1 MHFYFQIPSDWLR
14 EKDFDIDAFPDLH
27 VDGQCGLDDELR
39 KIPLSRDK
47 YFTQRILNE
56 NPMYAEN
63 PDYVFM
69 AQQAKERYSIE
80 SQIHMSMSHGSIETN
95 EHGQVLVPSED
106 AFNIF
111 QKVPGTPAYWKDF
124 RNELYARIEQLGP
137 FHVFFTM
144 SCAEARWPCVLVDVL
159 KVKLKRKLKIMYLD
173 NYGNDSENGAQ
184 FDQENSV
191 NGLHSSAE
199 KELPKRINTSW
210 NGETDTVLVYD
221 RNLMEIEPKEEKNQN
236 PIWKDDRK
244 IRLRDEI
251 GKIVKEFKEHEEMIA
266 STDEDDDNYKG
277 SAKIKEQMN
286 KRKEDIKA
294 MKSLDFKLE
303 DEDQQE
309 NLIEFIIQLED
320 MNNELKFN
328 DLKHIATKL
337 KLEERKKIMTL
348 EDYLDRYLKMHSM
361 SKTDFL
367 KDHFLLITRIF
378 DKRVHDFM
386 GTVMKAEGIEDYTF
400 RIEFQLRGLPHIH
413 GVAWLRADI
422 LKNCL
427 NGDGS
432 FKICEGNKLHIL
444 DY

>member
-1 MHFYFQIPSDWLR
+1 MSGRY
-14 EKDFDIDAFPDLH
+14 
-27 VDGQCGLDDELR
+27 GLDDEFR
-39 KIPLSRDK
+39 ITPLSRDK

-80 SQIHMSMSHGSIETN
+80 RQIHMSMSHGSIETN

-111 QKVPGTPAYWKDF
+111 QKIPGTPAYWKNF
-124 RNELYARIEQLGP
+124 RNELYARMEQLGP

-144 SCAEARWPCVLVDVL
+144 SCAEARWPCVLVEVL
-159 KVKLKRKLKIMYLD
+159 KVKLKCKPKIMYLD
-173 NYGNDSENGAQ
+173 NYVSDLQQNSKLSENEDIVSEKGNDL
-184 FDQENSV
+184 DQENSV
-191 NGLHSSAE
+191 NDDNDLNSSME
-199 KELPKRINTSW
+199 NELPKRTNMSW
-210 NGETDTVLVYD
+210 NGETETVLVYD
-221 RNLMEIEPKEEKNQN
+221 TELTGIDFKTQNIKNKD
-236 PIWKDDRK
+236 PIWQNDREK
-244 IRLRDEI
+244 RLKVEI
-251 GKIVKEFKEHEEMIA
+251 GEIIKEFKEYEDMIE
-266 STDEDDDNYKG
+266 STDEDDENYKENV
-277 SAKIKEQMN
+277 KIKEQMN
-286 KRKEDIKA
+286 KIKEDIQI
-294 MKSLDFKLE
+294 MKSLDFNLE
-303 DEDQQE
+303 DEEQQG

-320 MNNELKFN
+320 KNNELKCK
-328 DLKHIATKL
+328 DLKYIATKL

-348 EDYLDRYLKMHSM
+348 DDYLDRYLKMHSM

-367 KDHFLLITRIF
+367 KDHFLMITRIF

-386 GTVMKAEGIEDYTF
+386 ATVMKAEGIEDYCF

-427 NGDGS
+427 NEDGS
-432 FKICEGNKLHIL
+432 FKIWAGNTSPLFN
-444 DY
+444 Y